1 MQNVVDPITLK
12 IWTRFTHELNRITGG
27 MGYSITYNL
36 EIPSVTEDE
45 KIQAEKQ
52 QIYMN
57 TISAAAESGFDIG
70 STIKAIQAPDYR
82 DWETDRKSTR
92 LNSSHSAKSRM
103 PSSA

>member
-57 TISAAAESGFDIG
+57 TISAAAEAGFDIG
-70 STIKAIQAPDYR
+70 STIKAI
-82 DWETDRKSTR
+82 DRKSTR
-92 LNSSHSAKSRM
+92 LNSSHEIPSRM